1 MSAQQQFIVGIT
13 GGSAS
18 GKTRFLN
25 LLLSEFS
32 PDQIT
37 LISQDNYYKPL
48 AEQELDHNGEVN
60 WDLPQSIDSR
70 RFATDIHKLLNGQT
84 LSFQE
89 YTFNNTKNPVSRTV
103 TLKPTKILVIEG
115 IFAFHFQEI
124 AKLMQLKI
132 FVDAKA
138 KIMYERRLARD
149 VAERGMEPHEV
160 AYQWDAQVM
169 PAYKKFIK
177 PYRKNS
183 DLVIPNNTDCAKG
196 LEVVVSYLKG
206 KL

>member
-1 MSAQQQFIVGIT
+1 MSMQQPYIVGIT

-18 GKTRFLN
+18 GKTRFLKM
-25 LLLSEFS
+25 LLSAFS
-32 PDQIT
+32 EDEIT

-48 AEQELDHNGEVN
+48 ADQELDQNGEVN
-60 WDLPQSIDSR
+60 WDLPNSIDSR
-70 RFATDIHKLLNGQT
+70 RFEDDIKKLLHGKSV
-84 LSFQE
+84 SFEE

-103 TLKPTKILVIEG
+103 TLKPSKILVVEG
-115 IFAFHFQEI
+115 IFAFHFKEI
-124 AKLMQLKI
+124 AELMQLKI

-138 KIMYERRLARD
+138 KIMYDRRLARD

-177 PYRKNS
+177 PYRKSS
-183 DLVIPNNTDCAKG
+183 DLVIPNNTDCQKA
-196 LEVVVSYLKG
+196 LEVVVSYLKA